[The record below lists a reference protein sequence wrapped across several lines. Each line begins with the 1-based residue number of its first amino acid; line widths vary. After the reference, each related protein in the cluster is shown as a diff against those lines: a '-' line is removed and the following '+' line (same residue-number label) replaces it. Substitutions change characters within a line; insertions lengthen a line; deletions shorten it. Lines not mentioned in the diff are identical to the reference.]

1 MVVDEDHDDAT
12 QQNRDEYHDVE
23 AEDNDNDEDEDEDQD
38 VEEEEDNVNDEEE
51 DNNEDDDDEEE
62 DIFKIMEA
70 VSYPDD
76 VSKDDLIKNL
86 TDDCLINYLIC
97 DFNDD
102 VNWDDTKDL
111 QCTLLGHRDKI
122 EDFSF
127 GSRYYEN
134 QDRGKQC
141 FNFFLEFLTKDP
153 E

>member
-12 QQNRDEYHDVE
+12 QQNRDEYHDVVE
-23 AEDNDNDEDEDEDQD
+23 KAHYNDEDEDEDQN
-38 VEEEEDNVNDEEE
+38 VEEEEDNANDEED
-51 DNNEDDDDEEE
+51 DNNEDDDEEE